1 MASLLRGAWVVVLV
15 LGALIAG
22 ALGAPGASAQ
32 TPAPQVA
39 ITVVDLGGR
48 LLPFEQFR
56 AEVHAGC
63 PADAGPAVPHLH
75 TKTGGPAIA
84 IDLSEVADP
93 APAGCGFGL
102 VQQGAPSSA
111 LIGLANVDSAALAR
125 WTART
130 GIDVAGASAAVPA
143 GAPARPTAAAPTAP
157 TTPLSSP
164 ERPPEDTSGL
174 STSTRVLIVV
184 PLTLLLGVGL
194 AYYMTRHTPPGSAT
208 TWAPSTQVELVEPT
222 ADGGLLSARLS
233 QGHAGLLAAPEPT
246 PPDATADEATDAT
259 DAKSDGTAVAV
270 LDRPQG
276 EDEDHGQRDDVTPRG
291 PSDGE

>member
-1 MASLLRGAWVVVLV
+1 M
-15 LGALIAG
+15 
-22 ALGAPGASAQ
+22 
-32 TPAPQVA
+32 
-39 ITVVDLGGR
+39 
-48 LLPFEQFR
+48 
-56 AEVHAGC
+56 
-63 PADAGPAVPHLH
+63 
-75 TKTGGPAIA
+75 
-84 IDLSEVADP
+84 
-93 APAGCGFGL
+93 
-102 VQQGAPSSA
+102 
-111 LIGLANVDSAALAR
+111 
-125 WTART
+125 
-130 GIDVAGASAAVPA
+130 
-143 GAPARPTAAAPTAP
+143 
-157 TTPLSSP
+157 
-164 ERPPEDTSGL
+164 
-174 STSTRVLIVV
+174 V